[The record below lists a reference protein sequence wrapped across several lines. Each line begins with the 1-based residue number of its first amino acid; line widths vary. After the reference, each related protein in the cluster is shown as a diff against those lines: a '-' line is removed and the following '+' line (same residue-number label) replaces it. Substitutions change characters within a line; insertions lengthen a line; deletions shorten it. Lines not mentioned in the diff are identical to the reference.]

1 MVYDR
6 VIVSDLVKVV
16 NPILSILD
24 ITETLMYTTVTDR
37 GRKGN
42 LGLKKMYKQIQLT
55 NKELELLASMIQ
67 YYIDQKKDKPGF
79 SVNNAHIMLRHII
92 GINAQKDNNQ
102 IAFYGK

>member
-1 MVYDR
+1 M
-6 VIVSDLVKVV
+6 
-16 NPILSILD
+16 SILD
-24 ITETLMYTTVTDR
+24 KHETMMYTGTTDR
-37 GRKGN
+37 VRKGN

-92 GINAQKDNNQ
+92 GVNAQKDNNQ
-102 IAFYGK
+102 IVFSGK